1 MRDFEYLEP
10 RTIKEAVQL
19 LQQYRDEAKVLA
31 GGQSLLIMMHQGLIA
46 PSHVV
51 SLEQVEALRG
61 IHRDGQRTIIG
72 AMTTHDEV
80 SRSPLVTSRAAAL
93 AQAAG
98 KVGSPHVRNLGTLGG
113 NLCHAE
119 VGADPPPALIAL
131 GAQVK
136 IAGPNGERAIK
147 VEELFKGFL
156 ETAVQSDEVLT
167 SVEIPDH
174 PEGSV
179 GVYLKHTLRSVDRAL
194 VGVACLLLLSSD
206 HLCREVRLAL
216 GGVAATPLRAVKAEG
231 VLRGRRLTAALV
243 EESGETAMGE
253 VTPISDAHGS
263 ADYRRKMV
271 KVFVKRA
278 LTEAAARA
286 GYRL

>member
-31 GGQSLLIMMHQGLIA
+31 GGQSLLVMMRQGLID

-51 SLEQVEALRG
+51 SLEHIEVLRG

-80 SRSPLVTSRAAAL
+80 SRSPLVAARGAPL

-131 GAQVK
+131 GAQVR
-136 IAGPNGERAIK
+136 IAGPNGERVLE
-147 VEELFKGFL
+147 VEQLFKGFL
-156 ETAVQSDEVLT
+156 ETVVQSDEVLT
-167 SVEIPDH
+167 RVEIPDP
-174 PEGSV
+174 PEGAV

-194 VGVACLLLLSSD
+194 VGAACLLQLGSD
-206 HLCREVRLAL
+206 HLCRDVRLGL
-216 GGVAATPLRAVKAEG
+216 GGVAATPLRARKAEAA
-231 VLRGRRLTAALV
+231 LRGQRLTAALA
-243 EESGETAMGE
+243 EAAGEVAMGE
-253 VTPISDAHGS
+253 VSPISDAHGS

-278 LTEAAARA
+278 LTEAAAQA